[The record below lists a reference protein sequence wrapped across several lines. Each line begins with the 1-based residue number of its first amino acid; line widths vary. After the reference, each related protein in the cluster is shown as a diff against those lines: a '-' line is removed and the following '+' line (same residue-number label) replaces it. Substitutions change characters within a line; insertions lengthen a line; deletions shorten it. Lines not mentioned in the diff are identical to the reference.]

1 MTEEDIKH
9 ILKWIAYGGIAGGSA
24 SMLAGAVRLLNNE
37 HFRSAKPT
45 DGDDDVMY
53 VVKKARTDEH
63 DQSWDSTLIATIGA
77 PLAAGGSFMLG
88 NWLIN
93 RYMRDRAQ
101 QELDEAQKL
110 FVDAQGYDELKK
122 SGSVEKSAFDWFGIP
137 DALGDMGSAI
147 RAGGNTAVD
156 YTLVPLGLMGLASA
170 VTTYQYLKNAY
181 PFDKPKKLP
190 KPRKI
195 VYVDNEEDINPA
207 IPAAGQTGATGGYAA
222 TEKEASFRE
231 DNCMVSAARM
241 LCDSNRDASVASGI
255 IHAVAAG
262 RLHEIEDTVKSA
274 GFMAAADITKGAS
287 AKPVDRF
294 ARELATAY
302 CVKLASFAPQ
312 FKLAVAAD
320 IAGLYPQIY
329 KEAST
334 IPDNVAQCIMDQQAH
349 MECAA
354 MMEYAAEKGY
364 RPTEKQASVPQAYEI
379 RDLVASCIEKLA
391 ASPIIDNIKEDSSD
405 LSDGGKNENSA
416 RPKGTAANE
425 EAKYNAATKA
435 SGDDEQDD
443 AIDAM
448 LGTKDKALP
457 GFALAGRDM
466 AASTTGN

>member
-1 MTEEDIKH
+1 MNKTDLEH
-9 ILKWIAYGGIAGGSA
+9 ILKWLAYGGIAGGSA

-53 VVKKARTDEH
+53 VVKKAAD
-63 DQSWDSTLIATIGA
+63 DKKPGAPAVLLATLGA

-93 RYMRDRAQ
+93 KYMRDRAQ

-110 FVDAQGYDELKK
+110 FVTAQGYDELRK
-122 SGSVEKSAFDWFGIP
+122 SGSVEKSAFDPSFGLLP
-137 DALGDMGSAI
+137 ALGSGAKQVLDASTVI
-147 RAGGNTAVD
+147 
-156 YTLVPLGLMGLASA
+156 LGLMGLASG

-195 VYVDNEEDINPA
+195 VYVDSEEDINPT
-207 IPAAGQTGATGGYAA
+207 IPAAGQTGATGGYVA

-241 LCDSNRDASVASGI
+241 LCDSHRDASVASGI

-262 RLHEIEDTVKSA
+262 RLHEIEGTVKSA
-274 GFMAAADITKGAS
+274 GFAAAADITKGAS

-312 FKLAVAAD
+312 FKLTVAAD

-364 RPTEKQASVPQAYEI
+364 RPTEKQASAPQAYEV

-425 EAKYNAATKA
+425 EAKYNNATKGT
-435 SGDDEQDD
+435 GDDERDD

-448 LGTKDKALP
+448 LGGKDKALP
-457 GFALAGRDM
+457 GFALAGREM
-466 AASTTGN
+466 AAATTGS